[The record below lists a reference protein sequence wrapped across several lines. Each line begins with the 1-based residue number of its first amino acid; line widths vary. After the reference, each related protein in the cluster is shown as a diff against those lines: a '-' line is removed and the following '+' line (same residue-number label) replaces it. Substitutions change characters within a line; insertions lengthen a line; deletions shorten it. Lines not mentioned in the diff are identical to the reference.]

1 MKADEKRKHNYTW
14 AIVRSQC
21 STTCAAGEVLLSFWA
36 HIGYM
41 SKLQAFTLKGIQY
54 FGRLR
59 WLEMRGHLQILYL
72 GQYLKLRLT
81 SLIYNKPSSCRL
93 NGKGS
98 VPIITEGTWP
108 GPVWGWRDKLLFC
121 WWPAITRAHTCT
133 QKICWREQTYTQTWP
148 RPVAKLIHADC
159 ISSFLVR
166 PHRGWMVPICINVS
180 MSVNK
185 IPGVGFLMIDSTD

>member
-1 MKADEKRKHNYTW
+1 MLLQGWNPGVRWEYTLMKADEKRKHNYTW

-21 STTCAAGEVLLSFWA
+21 SAICAAGEVLLSFRA
-36 HIGYM
+36 HIGFM

-81 SLIYNKPSSCRL
+81 SLIYNKPFGCRL

-108 GPVWGWRDKLLFC
+108 GPFEVGTSSCSAGDLLLHVR
-121 WWPAITRAHTCT
+121 THAHKDLLKAANIHTNL
-133 QKICWREQTYTQTWP
+133 
-148 RPVAKLIHADC
+148 AKTI
-159 ISSFLVR
+159 
-166 PHRGWMVPICINVS
+166 G
-180 MSVNK
+180 
-185 IPGVGFLMIDSTD
+185 